1 MDFNPSRLGYES
13 GVTLWW
19 NQYSFASVGV
29 GVVQPAEGA
38 EAVRTVVT
46 REPTGKSG
54 ELKVSYPLLDK
65 GLALGS
71 DDVIQLSI
79 EATPTEYKL
88 ALSAGEASTSCSFA
102 AEILTVSPPVGG
114 SFTGALFGIYSFGRG
129 EPVLEPSDFW
139 DIEIVERPE

>member
-1 MDFNPSRLGYES
+1 MSFQPSTPGYES
-13 GVTLWW
+13 GVALWW

-29 GVVQPAEGA
+29 GVAGPGEGA
-38 EAVRTVVT
+38 EAVRTVVA

-54 ELKVSYPLLDK
+54 ELKVSYPLFEK
-65 GLALGS
+65 GATLGS
-71 DDVIQLSI
+71 DGVVELSV

-88 ALSAGEASTSCSFA
+88 VLSAGEASVSVSFA
-102 AEILTVSPPVGG
+102 AEMLTVSPPVGG
-114 SFTGALFGIYSFGRG
+114 SFTGALFGIYSFGRS